1 MATPNDCAMVLSAVT
16 NELAFVRLS
25 VGTAAS
31 AVSCGGVMTIGT
43 IPRAGTLRRWA
54 LCSDPTG
61 DARCR
66 RATKLGVSL

>member
-54 LCSDPTG
+54 PLQ
-61 DARCR
+61 
-66 RATKLGVSL
+66 